1 MSDRAAIL
9 ERMFEGLSDWDLI
22 EVMGEATRMSPRRSR
37 SGLAVGRERRHPGR
51 GNRPNAGPVGVRRRL
66 SMEPPHTLKCVQSG
80 ARRYGIRSLRI
91 GDQCLPTAGGW
102 DSERHGRE
110 RLVYGLVCPTRY
122 GSRSLWEAKRMS
134 SGPAHPGILVGV
146 DGFAVIKGCCA
157 VSRARGNGAQ
167 CSAHPRARRMH
178 ARGQLIGSVLANGP
192 NT

>member
-1 MSDRAAIL
+1 MPWRPQ
-9 ERMFEGLSDWDLI
+9 RPP
-22 EVMGEATRMSPRRSR
+22 VPR
-37 SGLAVGRERRHPGR
+37 LAVGRERRHPCR
-51 GNRPNAGPVGVRRRL
+51 GKRSNAGPVGVRRRL
-66 SMEPPHTLKCVQSG
+66 GHGTASHPQVCPIWRRADMELGLSASGTSASRLPGAGTLSVMDEN
-80 ARRYGIRSLRI
+80 GI
-91 GDQCLPTAGGW
+91 
-102 DSERHGRE
+102 
-110 RLVYGLVCPTRY
+110 VYGLVCPTRY

>member
-1 MSDRAAIL
+1 
-9 ERMFEGLSDWDLI
+9 
-22 EVMGEATRMSPRRSR
+22 MSPRRSR

-66 SMEPPHTLKCVQSG
+66 GMEPPHTLKCVQSG

-157 VSRARGNGAQ
+157 VSRARGKVRNVPLTPVHVVCTPAVSSSALSWQTVRILRPLRRLRGGR
-167 CSAHPRARRMH
+167 CSPATWNR
-178 ARGQLIGSVLANGP
+178 
-192 NT
+192 